1 MAQDSF
7 QNDKILIETPQGKVI
22 QRSYTKGK
30 NKGSAYVRIVWNTGF
45 GPAMTNTLK
54 NTQTF
59 IDSEVMRLME
69 PYMPLD
75 TGMMIKSMMVTTV
88 IGSGRVE
95 VNTPYAMAVLRGKSS
110 VGRPTGP
117 LRGPQYF
124 ERFKADKLPTLR
136 ASVAKLTGGKVK

>member
-1 MAQDSF
+1 MAHSRNTVPQPKDRTV
-7 QNDKILIETPQGKVI
+7 NRNGAKITVHF
-22 QRSYTKGK
+22 RS
-30 NKGSAYVRIVWNTGF
+30 GF
-45 GPAMTNTLK
+45 GKEMTGNVQQWQKAL
-54 NTQTF
+54 
-59 IDSEVMRLME
+59 DSEVMRLME